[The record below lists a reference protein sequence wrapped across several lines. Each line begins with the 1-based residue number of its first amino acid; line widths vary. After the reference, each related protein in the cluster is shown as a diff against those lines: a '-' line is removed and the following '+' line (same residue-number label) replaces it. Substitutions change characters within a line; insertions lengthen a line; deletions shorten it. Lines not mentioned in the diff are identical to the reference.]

1 MSFICQEIIV
11 SWRDQ
16 CSRAPIFCL
25 FLTLF
30 ALSGP
35 LSPYHNS
42 GEEGRLCRTSPA
54 LSVRTRKTKMSWE
67 TNTRRPAAFHAPGA
81 STGPAAQ
88 IRGAQC
94 GGGEDPPLRSWAA
107 ELSRTYSP
115 WTLCSPRQRSV
126 GKGDTSPDITRLVAA
141 SVSCV
146 VRQVIFSVSPRMF
159 LQRGVFQLPDS
170 DASELR
176 GVESPSQDSKV
187 KAFFFFFFV
196 SKSESPCKEI

>member
-88 IRGAQC
+88 IR
-94 GGGEDPPLRSWAA
+94 RSGV
-107 ELSRTYSP
+107 
-115 WTLCSPRQRSV
+115 RSV
-126 GKGDTSPDITRLVAA
+126 EAGRTRL
-141 SVSCV
+141 CGPE
-146 VRQVIFSVSPRMF
+146 QQNF
-159 LQRGVFQLPDS
+159 LAPTPHGLSAPPDRGVLARETPAQISHGWRQLRFP
-170 DASELR
+170 
-176 GVESPSQDSKV
+176 V
-187 KAFFFFFFV
+187 
-196 SKSESPCKEI
+196 